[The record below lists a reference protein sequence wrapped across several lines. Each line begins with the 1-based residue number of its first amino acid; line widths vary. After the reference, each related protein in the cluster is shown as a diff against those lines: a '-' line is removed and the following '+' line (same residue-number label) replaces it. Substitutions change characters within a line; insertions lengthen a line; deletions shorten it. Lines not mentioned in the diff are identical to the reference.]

1 MKNFTKVLV
10 LSFILMI
17 LSISA
22 VNALELDDDMQTVEE
37 SAIHEVSI
45 EEPILNDDLEEDLS
59 SNEVLESVSSRKENS
74 SGSPSTRGTSSFTGH
89 PIFKRSCLTV
99 PLSVM
104 FSKKQNLFSS
114 SVS

>member
-1 MKNFTKVLV
+1 MKNFTKILI

-59 SNEVLESVSSRKENS
+59 SNEVLES
-74 SGSPSTRGTSSFTGH
+74 
-89 PIFKRSCLTV
+89 
-99 PLSVM
+99 
-104 FSKKQNLFSS
+104 QSS
-114 SVS
+114 SYDSEQISVEDTDESLNMINDDGEIKYKLGQKIHTR